1 MLYREL
7 LTTELENQR
16 EDFKRFALDQS
27 KDLAEY
33 LEKLA
38 RFCRTPYAEINA
50 LLERVENCGAVPSEE
65 FGAARRFSISF
76 NQSWNNH
83 EEARAWA
90 FEILRNRTTFAADG
104 SQLFA
109 E

>member
-27 KDLAEY
+27 KDLTEY

-38 RFCRTPYAEINA
+38 RFCQTPYAEIAA
-50 LLERVENCGAVPSEE
+50 LLEHAENCGAIPSPE
-65 FGAARRFSISF
+65 FETARRFSVFF
-76 NQSWNNH
+76 NQSWQNH

-90 FEILRNRTTFAADG
+90 FEILRNRTTFA
-104 SQLFA
+104 
-109 E
+109 